1 MYRAME
7 LNHANDTAESS
18 PERRYPKRNRVRRF
32 DIAKSESDAK
42 TNDADEEAN
51 EKMDF
56 LYSWYKVSVAIR
68 SSTEQQLFEQH

>member
-7 LNHANDTAESS
+7 LSQANDAAESS

-32 DIAKSESDAK
+32 DIANSESEAK
-42 TNDADEEAN
+42 ANDADEEAN

-56 LYSWYKVSVAIR
+56 LYSWYKVSVAAH
-68 SSTEQQLFEQH
+68 SGAHEHLFEPH